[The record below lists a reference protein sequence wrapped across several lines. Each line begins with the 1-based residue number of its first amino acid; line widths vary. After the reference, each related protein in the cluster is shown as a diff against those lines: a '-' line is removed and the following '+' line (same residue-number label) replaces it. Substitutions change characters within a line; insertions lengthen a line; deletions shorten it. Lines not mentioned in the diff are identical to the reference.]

1 MNEIPT
7 YSDIEEAV
15 KRIRGFAHKT
25 PVLQSSYFSQL
36 TGSELFFKCEN
47 YQKVG
52 AFKFRGAFNAISKL
66 SKEDG
71 EKGIITH
78 SSGNH
83 AQAVA
88 LASKK
93 NGYKA
98 TIVMPENAPKVK
110 VNAVRGYGAE
120 IVFCESTIESRQ
132 ETTDQIISKTGAT
145 FIHPYNNANVIA
157 GQGTAAKE
165 LLEEVPDL
173 DIIIA
178 PIGGGGL
185 MSGTAIASKAIK
197 PNILVLG
204 AEPKLADDAYR
215 SFHAG
220 SIQPVLRTD
229 TIADGLRTS
238 LGSLTFQIIQEKVD
252 DIITVSEESII
263 RDMRRVWERMKIIIE
278 PSCAVPVSALLDG
291 GIDIS
296 GKKVGIILTG
306 GNVDLDNLPW
316 MSN

>member
-1 MNEIPT
+1 MSDIPT
-7 YSDIEEAV
+7 YSDIKEAA
-15 KRIRGFAHKT
+15 KRIQGFAHKT
-25 PVLQSSYFSQL
+25 PVLQSSFFNQR
-36 TGSELFFKCEN
+36 TGAELFFKCEN
-47 YQKVG
+47 FQKVG
-52 AFKFRGAFNAISKL
+52 AFKFRGAFNAISQL
-66 SKEDG
+66 TEDDG
-71 EKGIITH
+71 KKGIITH

-88 LASKK
+88 LASKM

-98 TIVMPENAPKVK
+98 TIVMPENAPIVK
-110 VNAVRGYGAE
+110 VNAVRDYGAE

-132 ETTDQIISKTGAT
+132 ESTDQIISTTGAT
-145 FIHPYNNANVIA
+145 FIHPYNNADVIA
-157 GQGTAAKE
+157 GQGTSAKE

-185 MSGTAIASKAIK
+185 MSGTAIASKSIK
-197 PNILVLG
+197 PDIKVLG

-215 SFHAG
+215 SFQAG

-238 LGSLTFQIIQEKVD
+238 LGSLTFQIIKDNVD
-252 DIITVSEESII
+252 DIVTVTEESIV

-278 PSCAVPVSALLDG
+278 PSCAVPISALLDG
-291 GIDIS
+291 EVDIS

-306 GNVDLDNLPW
+306 GNVDLENLPW
-316 MSN
+316 K